1 MTTPTSTTHP
11 ATRTDARQWL
21 DEARSLLSSQEQLLG
36 WMPLDLDDQLRY
48 RNGILVLTSE
58 RLLSHHNG
66 QSGWDSHPLDAQASL
81 THTDQFGVGHFS
93 LGNGTSVVRRWHHT
107 LNHGSAAR
115 QLTDAFEHHTQ
126 RLKTTSG
133 STIEP
138 EAPEHESRAPEE
150 VQSPPST
157 WALFRLW
164 RFARPYQWPLFIGF
178 MLTLASTAAALVP
191 PYLTMPLMDKV
202 LIPFQNGKAIDWPLV
217 QYYLGGLL
225 LASLLAWV
233 LGWGRTYILAKV
245 SERIGADLRT
255 TAYQHLQTLSL
266 QYFGGKRTGDLISRI
281 GSESD
286 RLCVFLSLHLLDFL
300 TDVLMIVMTAVILF
314 SINPWLAVVTLIPL
328 PFIVWLIH
336 LVRDRLRH
344 GFERADRVW
353 SELTNVLTD
362 TIPGIRVVK
371 AFAQEQRETRRFRE
385 ANDRNLVI
393 NDRVNRLW
401 ALFSPTVTFLTEV
414 GLLVVWG
421 FGIWLVSVE
430 EITVGVLTAFLT
442 YISRFY
448 IRLDAMSRIVSH
460 TQRAAA
466 GAKRI
471 FDILD
476 HVSSVPEPTRPRHLE
491 TVKGGL
497 QLNRIGFRYGSRQV
511 IRNLSLDI
519 KPGEMIGLVG
529 HSGSG
534 KSTLVNLICR
544 FYDVTEGGIRIDGID
559 IRELPVAEFRRH
571 IGLVLQE
578 PFLFF
583 GTIAENIAYGKP
595 EASRDEIIAAAKAA
609 HAHEFI
615 LRLPH
620 GYDSLV
626 GERGQALSGGERQR
640 ISIARALLIDPRI
653 LILDE
658 ATSSVDTTTEKEI
671 QKALD
676 NLVKGRTTISI
687 AHRLSTLHK
696 ADRLVVM
703 DKGVIVETGRHDDLL
718 AKNGAYARLYQAQAQ
733 LNETPQASS
742 GGKDD
747 DN

>member
-1 MTTPTSTTHP
+1 MTPPTSTTHP

-328 PFIVWLIH
+328 PFIVWLI
-336 LVRDRLRH
+336 
-344 GFERADRVW
+344 
-353 SELTNVLTD
+353 
-362 TIPGIRVVK
+362 
-371 AFAQEQRETRRFRE
+371 
-385 ANDRNLVI
+385 
-393 NDRVNRLW
+393 
-401 ALFSPTVTFLTEV
+401 
-414 GLLVVWG
+414 
-421 FGIWLVSVE
+421 
-430 EITVGVLTAFLT
+430 
-442 YISRFY
+442 
-448 IRLDAMSRIVSH
+448 
-460 TQRAAA
+460 
-466 GAKRI
+466 
-471 FDILD
+471 
-476 HVSSVPEPTRPRHLE
+476 
-491 TVKGGL
+491 
-497 QLNRIGFRYGSRQV
+497 
-511 IRNLSLDI
+511 
-519 KPGEMIGLVG
+519 
-529 HSGSG
+529 
-534 KSTLVNLICR
+534 
-544 FYDVTEGGIRIDGID
+544 
-559 IRELPVAEFRRH
+559 
-571 IGLVLQE
+571 
-578 PFLFF
+578 
-583 GTIAENIAYGKP
+583 
-595 EASRDEIIAAAKAA
+595 
-609 HAHEFI
+609 
-615 LRLPH
+615 
-620 GYDSLV
+620 
-626 GERGQALSGGERQR
+626 
-640 ISIARALLIDPRI
+640 
-653 LILDE
+653 
-658 ATSSVDTTTEKEI
+658 
-671 QKALD
+671 
-676 NLVKGRTTISI
+676 
-687 AHRLSTLHK
+687 
-696 ADRLVVM
+696 
-703 DKGVIVETGRHDDLL
+703 
-718 AKNGAYARLYQAQAQ
+718 
-733 LNETPQASS
+733 
-742 GGKDD
+742 
-747 DN
+747 